1 MGTLFL
7 NHGKIF
13 VFFLMS
19 FTPCSRWFNRYSTFL
34 LRPILVFC
42 YISLDLNA
50 IYCIYIYVLYIY
62 IYPKMG
68 DPQVTIRF
76 NTNMV

>member
-19 FTPCSRWFNRYSTFL
+19 FTPCSRWFNRYSKFL